1 MPPKVKITREDVL
14 RVATE
19 IVRERGDAALN
30 ARSVADAL
38 GCSTQ
43 PVFSNFPS
51 MEAVRLAVIE
61 VAHTLY
67 TNASERE
74 VAEGK
79 YPSYKAKGMA
89 YIRFA
94 REERELFKLLFMR
107 DRARTGAGVE
117 EDDWEKLVGFV
128 GGYVGMEASS
138 AALFHMEMWA
148 FVHGI
153 ASMIATGYV
162 ELEEDLISRM
172 LTDAFLGLKKRFA
185 EVENGCHQN

>member
-1 MPPKVKITREDVL
+1 MPPKVKITREDVI

-30 ARSVADAL
+30 ARSIAEVL

-51 MEAVRLAVIE
+51 MEAVRLSVIE
-61 VAHTLY
+61 VAHARY
-67 TNASERE
+67 TEFSERE
-74 VAEGK
+74 VAGGR
-79 YPSYKAKGMA
+79 YPPYKAKGMA

-107 DRARTGAGVE
+107 DRARTGAGAE
-117 EDDWEKLVGFV
+117 ESDWEKLVGFV
-128 GGYVGMEASS
+128 GGYVGMEATS
-138 AALFHMEMWA
+138 AELFHMEMWA

-162 ELEEDLISRM
+162 ELKEELISRM
-172 LTDAFLGLKKRFA
+172 LSDAFLGVKKRFEEA
-185 EVENGCHQN
+185 ENGCHQN